1 MTRALPPIDIYGRGM
16 APARRGPG
24 AHGASAQKSTENPT
38 TCGKKDT
45 ASLPQ
50 CATGI

>member
-1 MTRALPPIDIYGRGM
+1 MTGDRPPIEILRQRD
-16 APARRGPG
+16 
-24 AHGASAQKSTENPT
+24 GASVAPIRQPRRNCPKISRNPQE
-38 TCGKKDT
+38 CGKKDT